1 MAQFPKDREILFVPD
16 QHLGSHI
23 ADKFGVKYVLWPGYC
38 PTHARLTAKQI
49 ADARAAH
56 PGATVMV
63 HPECTREV
71 RDAADQRLSTGG
83 MCAYAR
89 RSSDTEFIVGTELG
103 ILHRLRKENPGK
115 NFYPAAELVCPNMK
129 KTTLDKVRDSLA
141 NLETR
146 VTVPEDIATRARRA
160 IEAMLAVV

>member
-1 MAQFPKDREILFVPD
+1 
-16 QHLGSHI
+16 
-23 ADKFGVKYVLWPGYC
+23 
-38 PTHARLTAKQI
+38 
-49 ADARAAH
+49 
-56 PGATVMV
+56 
-63 HPECTREV
+63 
-71 RDAADQRLSTGG
+71 

-89 RSSDTEFIVGTELG
+89 NSPDTEFIVGTELG